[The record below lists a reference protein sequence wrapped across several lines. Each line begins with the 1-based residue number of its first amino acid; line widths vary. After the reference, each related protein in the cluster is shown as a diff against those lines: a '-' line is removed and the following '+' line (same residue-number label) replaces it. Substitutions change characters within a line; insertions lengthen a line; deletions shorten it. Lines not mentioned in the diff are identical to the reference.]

1 MRSVPRLQNGF
12 ILNDSEYQLCKA
24 WLQEATEQIVR
35 RPLED
40 ADLEMQRREMKSLVD
55 EYEANWQ
62 TRSKQRR

>member
-1 MRSVPRLQNGF
+1 MRSVPSLQNDF

-40 ADLEMQRREMKSLVD
+40 ADLAMQRRMMKSLVD
-55 EYEANWQ
+55 EYEANW
-62 TRSKQRR
+62 RGRGKSRR